1 MCRMSALAATAL
13 AFSLAGAAP
22 VAAFPFG
29 GKSKEGAQAP
39 AAPEAPVAAPDA
51 IQKATDQER
60 ALATGLDPLSRAA
73 FWAREVNIDP
83 TDIEAGLGLARALRG
98 LGQTEE
104 AAASV
109 QRLAVLAPDNVEV
122 LLELARAQLAR
133 GEGFYGVAP
142 ALQAQ
147 TLAPGDWRAPFLL
160 AMAYEQAQRDTE
172 ALAAHRRAV
181 QLAPNNPAVLSNLAM
196 FQAARGQ
203 AAEAEALLRQAAALP
218 GATAVIRQN
227 LALILGLQGRISEAE
242 ALARQDLPPQ
252 LVANNLAYLRSASQ
266 TAATGG
272 SGRSWE
278 SVGSV
283 Q

>member
-1 MCRMSALAATAL
+1 MCRMSLLAATAL
-13 AFSLAGAAP
+13 ALGLAGATPA
-22 VAAFPFG
+22 AAFSFRAKPQ
-29 GKSKEGAQAP
+29 E
-39 AAPEAPVAAPDA
+39 AAPEPTAAPGA
-51 IQKATDQER
+51 EGARKASAQER
-60 ALATGLDPLSRAA
+60 ALAAGLDPLARAA
-73 FWAREVNIDP
+73 FWAREVNLDP
-83 TDIEAGLGLARALRG
+83 TDLEAGLGLARALRG
-98 LGQTEE
+98 LGQTNE
-104 AAASV
+104 AAAAV

-160 AMAYEQAQRDTE
+160 AMAYEQAQRDPE

-203 AAEAEALLRQAAALP
+203 AGEAEALLRQAAALP
-218 GATAVIRQN
+218 GATAVTRQN
-227 LALILGLQGRISEAE
+227 LALILGLQGRMAEAE

-266 TAATGG
+266 TGATGG
-272 SGRSWE
+272 SGRSWD